1 MKDFLTSL
9 YNVGVTVL
17 GANVSRFAKDWMEKL
32 TEMKKQSKVLKEIKE
47 NLKGFGGKVAEENM
61 KKNKL
66 QCTFRSTVTAS
77 QDAIQ
82 E

>member
-17 GANVSRFAKDWMEKL
+17 GANVSRFAKHWMEKL
-32 TEMKKQSKVLKEIKE
+32 TEEMKKQSKVLKEIKE
-47 NLKGFGGKVAEENM
+47 NLKGFGVKVAEESM

-66 QCTFRSTVTAS
+66 QCTFRSTATT
-77 QDAIQ
+77 I
-82 E
+82 